1 MFPVTRRSE
10 FRLTGRIV
18 FVCLVLFFA
27 TIAVVN
33 AIMIRAATVTFG
45 GVETANAYQA
55 GLAFNRAH
63 AAAVAQDGRHWNVA
77 AELARR
83 PDGTATLAVTLQEAD
98 GIPVSGVAIDARLA
112 HPADARRDRSI
123 ALRERAP
130 GRFEGIADV
139 PPGQWDLL
147 LDVVRGGEE
156 LFRSKSRVVLR

>member
-27 TIAVVN
+27 TIAAVN
-33 AIMIRAATVTFG
+33 AIMIRAATITFG

-77 AELARR
+77 ANLTRGA
-83 PDGTATLAVTLQEAD
+83 DGTATLVVSLHD
-98 GIPVSGVAIDARLA
+98 GAGTPVSGVAVDARLA
-112 HPADARRDRSI
+112 HPADARRDQVI
-123 ALRERAP
+123 ALRELTP
-130 GRFEGIADV
+130 GSFAGGAGAA
-139 PPGQWDLL
+139 PGQWDLL
-147 LDVVRGGEE
+147 LDVSRAGEE
-156 LFRSKSRVVLR
+156 LFRSKSRLVLY

>member
-1 MFPVTRRSE
+1 MSLVTRPSE

-18 FVCLVLFFA
+18 LVSLVLFFA
-27 TIAVVN
+27 TVAAVN
-33 AIMIRAATVTFG
+33 AVMIRAATMTFG
-45 GVETANAYQA
+45 GLETANPYQA

-63 AAAVAQDGRHWNVA
+63 AAALAQDARHWNVA
-77 AELARR
+77 AEFTRDA
-83 PDGTATLAVTLQEAD
+83 DGSAALAVSLRDA
-98 GIPVSGVAIDARLA
+98 GGVPLAGVAVDARLA

-123 ALRERAP
+123 ALHERGP

>member
-1 MFPVTRRSE
+1 RPANFAFWSPCPARLQRTPTRSPLRSSIAIPARRRARPTTSLRREPQEPEMFPVTRE

-27 TIAVVN
+27 TIAAVN

-77 AELARR
+77 ANLTRGA
-83 PDGTATLAVTLQEAD
+83 DGTATLVVSLHD
-98 GIPVSGVAIDARLA
+98 GAGKPVSG
-112 HPADARRDRSI
+112 
-123 ALRERAP
+123 
-130 GRFEGIADV
+130 
-139 PPGQWDLL
+139 
-147 LDVVRGGEE
+147 
-156 LFRSKSRVVLR
+156 